1 MRALATAIG
10 FVALIDACQ
19 GQECMQFRQP
29 SDADNETGCATSIMQ
44 VLPPWVDAHPGW
56 QIVSFRCARDDER
69 GA

>member
-29 SDADNETGCATSIMQ
+29 SDADNETGCASWAVEERQ
-44 VLPPWVDAHPGW
+44 D
-56 QIVSFRCARDDER
+56 SARR
-69 GA
+69 FSVG